1 MKATVVLQVADRR
14 FEIEEQPI
22 PSLHG
27 EGALLRVEACGL
39 CGSDVEQYKGA
50 FTAKGIVSYPLI
62 PGHEPVGIIEQ
73 IGPETSRAWGVK
85 AGDRVAVEPHLS
97 CGLCRP
103 CLSGSYHLCKEVR
116 PQGLPA
122 YGFLPIEAGY
132 PLSGGYASHMC
143 LVPRT
148 MVHRIPH
155 DMPVEL
161 AAMYQALA
169 AGVRWAVQVP
179 KTAMGDKVLIL
190 GCGQRGLGSV
200 IACREA
206 GAGMI
211 IVTGLAQDRYK
222 LDLALA
228 LGADHA
234 IVVDHEDT
242 VERVMEF
249 TGGHGVDVAIDVV
262 PASPQPIVDA
272 VGAVRVGGTIIIGG
286 VKGRTTTVA
295 LDSDRVLFKEITIHG
310 VYSQGSSAYEQS
322 LRMLAENKYRLE
334 RLHTH
339 AYPLELA
346 DEAVRVLA
354 GQVAGEHGICISLHP
369 GLEAPRRRS

>member
-1 MKATVVLQVADRR
+1 MKAKVVLQVADRR
-14 FEIEEQPI
+14 FEIEEHAI
-22 PSLHG
+22 PPLDG
-27 EGALLRVEACGL
+27 EGALLKVEACGL

-62 PGHEPVGIIEQ
+62 PGHEPVGTIEQ

-97 CGLCRP
+97 CGLCRA
-103 CLSGSYHLCKEVR
+103 CLGGSYHLCKAVR

-122 YGFLPIEAGY
+122 YGFLPVEAGY
-132 PLSGGYASHMC
+132 PLSGGYASHMR

-148 MVHRIPH
+148 MVHKIPQSL
-155 DMPVEL
+155 PVEL

-179 KTAMGDKVLIL
+179 RTAIGDSVLIL

-206 GAGMI
+206 GAGTI
-211 IVTGLAQDRYK
+211 IVTGLARDKHK

-234 IVVDHEDT
+234 IVVDRENT
-242 VERVMEF
+242 VERVLEI
-249 TGGHGVDVAIDVV
+249 TGGHGVDIAIDVV
-262 PASPQPIVDA
+262 PASPQPIIDA
-272 VGAVRVGGTIIIGG
+272 VGAVRVGGTIVIGG
-286 VKGRTTTVA
+286 VKGKTTTVA

-310 VYSQGSSAYEQS
+310 VYSQGASAYRQA

-339 AYPLELA
+339 SYPLERA
-346 DEAVRVLA
+346 EEAIQALA
-354 GQVAGEHGICISLHP
+354 GELAGEHAICVSLHP
-369 GLEAPRRRS
+369 GLEAARRES